1 MITITLTEN
10 EQLLLLS
17 LIMSLRDS
25 INEELECGKVKSL
38 DETVENLTILQQLDY
53 MVDKLGGVL
62 VC

>member
-17 LIMSLRDS
+17 LILSLRDS
-25 INEELECGKVKSL
+25 INEDLEQGKVKSL

-53 MVDKLGGVL
+53 LIDKLGGVV